1 PDAWRGLPDVWTKVV
16 KPSCRTCHMHQP
28 DFMNFDNPGDAWLSV
43 PGAQR
48 VCTGDMPNAMA
59 PMLRLWRSTDPFL
72 PDLFTSDFAGFQ
84 CGGARNL
91 PPSVA
96 IILPSDGA
104 HLNYGGVN
112 GVHFSAQATDPED
125 AFQDLTITWIDD
137 KGNQIGSGPSF
148 DKIFPEPGMQKVR
161 AIAH

>member
-1 PDAWRGLPDVWTKVV
+1 YPGTNGNIGVHTPGTKAIRQPVPDAWRGLPDIWTKVV

-28 DFMNFDNPGDAWLSV
+28 DFMNFDNPGDAWLAI

-84 CGGARNL
+84 CGGAGDPT
-91 PPSVA
+91 PPRPL
-96 IILPSDGA
+96 I
-104 HLNYGGVN
+104 
-112 GVHFSAQATDPED
+112 
-125 AFQDLTITWIDD
+125 
-137 KGNQIGSGPSF
+137 
-148 DKIFPEPGMQKVR
+148 
-161 AIAH
+161 